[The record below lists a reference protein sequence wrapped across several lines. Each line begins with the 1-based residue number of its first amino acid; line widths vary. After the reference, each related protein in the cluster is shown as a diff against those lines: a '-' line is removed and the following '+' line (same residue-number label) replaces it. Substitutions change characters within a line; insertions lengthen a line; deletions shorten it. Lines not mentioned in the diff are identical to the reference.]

1 MLLSWENALY
11 TLVYY
16 QSTAAFTLKL
26 TLLFMPESPIYLIPS
41 LHAIGRG
48 GGEKRSKFK
57 QCTHGGNMQ
66 KKKKN
71 TSQANANQRLQWD
84 NVYKHIYKQQQVHY
98 SNQTFYGWCTCTWF
112 SIFINQYFLC
122 CETKKTINYFF
133 HRYKHIV
140 FDAFVVGR
148 MAATIVVPKLYFY
161 YNVNVLC
168 ITLIKAI

>member
-1 MLLSWENALY
+1 MGKRLVHSGLLPVHCSVHTQIN
-11 TLVYY
+11 T
-16 QSTAAFTLKL
+16 
-26 TLLFMPESPIYLIPS
+26 S
-41 LHAIGRG
+41 LHARVSNLPNSQFACRWKRGRRETIQIQTMHTWG
-48 GGEKRSKFK
+48 KYAK
-57 QCTHGGNMQ
+57 

-140 FDAFVVGR
+140 FDAFVVER